1 MIAILGTAMA
11 LSTCLPTT
19 VPPTATRILTPVE
32 LEPVKAI
39 HRSALRR
46 VESGSELRGQNAER
60 ALPGPS
66 AAQMEQAV
74 RQMRAN
80 QAGQAAHRV
89 PLRKPTEAELARVFR
104 IAVPITHT
112 GLTID
117 NKPALRTAP
126 TSEAGRSPNKTVRV
140 SLACASTANDLAT
153 VARIAG
159 LTKGADK

>member
-46 VESGSELRGQNAER
+46 VESGSEFRGQNAER

-74 RQMRAN
+74 LQMRAN
-80 QAGQAAHRV
+80 QASQSDNAAS
-89 PLRKPTEAELARVFR
+89 LRKPTQAELARVFR
-104 IAVPITHT
+104 ITVPITNQ
-112 GLTID
+112 GLTVD

-126 TSEAGRSPNKTVRV
+126 ASEAGRSPNKTVRV
-140 SLACASTANDLAT
+140 SLACESTANELAT